1 MTDQI
6 ILNADLRERTG
17 SNKARVIRKIDGMVP
32 AIVYGDEKETINIK
46 LRLNELTKA
55 SENEL
60 FYTQVLLIK
69 TGDDEEK
76 VVLKELQKDPAKGK
90 FLHADF
96 QRVSRKTKLKV
107 VIPVNFVNE
116 EECVGIREDG
126 GVVAKAI
133 REIEIMCLAGNIP
146 ESIDVDIENLHLGD
160 SIRLTEITLPEG
172 SEVPGLSDETD
183 QMVVSVNA
191 PKAVEEDPI
200 IEEELE
206 DGEEAE
212 SGATEEE
219 GDAAPQDSEESKDD
233 SSEES

>member
-6 ILNADLRERTG
+6 ILNADVRERTG

-46 LRLNELTKA
+46 LKLNELAKA